1 LQDYIRNPWPFYFI
15 HVKRPK
21 LNRFIL
27 NISHLTPRRSY
38 KRATQESRRQDL
50 VDAALKLIGQGGP
63 KAATVRAIADEAGVT
78 AGLIRHYFKNK
89 EELVRSAY
97 QDLMAERDV
106 KPQPDLQMDDASPK
120 SRLAQHIVTV
130 ITAPDFGTDTVGK
143 WAGFLHVVRQDDR
156 LREMHR
162 ARYLQERKVL
172 ENLIVEAQPNLDET
186 QLKRSTI
193 ACLAILD
200 GLWLEGS
207 LISDSF
213 EQDEIAAV
221 GLSAVGAILGIE
233 LMDA

>member
-1 LQDYIRNPWPFYFI
+1 M
-15 HVKRPK
+15 
-21 LNRFIL
+21 
-27 NISHLTPRRSY
+27 NISQITPRRSY
-38 KRATQESRRQDL
+38 KRASQETRRQDL

-78 AGLIRHYFKNK
+78 AGLIRHYFKTK
-89 EELVRSAY
+89 EELVRFAY
-97 QDLMAERDV
+97 QDLMTELDV
-106 KPQPDLQMDDASPK
+106 KRKPDQQMNHAEPK
-120 SRLAQHIVTV
+120 SRLAQHIVTT
-130 ITAPDFGTDTVGK
+130 ITAPNLGSDTVGK
-143 WAGFLHVVRQDDR
+143 WAGFLHVVRQDDA

-162 ARYLQERKVL
+162 AKYLQERKFL
-172 ENLIVEAQPNLDET
+172 ENLIVEAQPNLDQI

-221 GLSAVGAILGIE
+221 GLSAVGAILGID
-233 LMDA
+233 LMDT

>member
-1 LQDYIRNPWPFYFI
+1 M
-15 HVKRPK
+15 
-21 LNRFIL
+21 
-27 NISHLTPRRSY
+27 NISPITPRRSY
-38 KRATQESRRQDL
+38 KRASQETRRQDL

-78 AGLIRHYFKNK
+78 AGLIRHYFKTK
-89 EELVRSAY
+89 EELVRFAY
-97 QDLMAERDV
+97 QDLMTELDV
-106 KPQPDLQMDDASPK
+106 KRKPDQQMNHAEPK
-120 SRLAQHIVTV
+120 SRLAQHIVTT
-130 ITAPDFGTDTVGK
+130 ITVPNLGSDTVGK
-143 WAGFLHVVRQDDR
+143 WAGFLHVVRQDDA

-162 ARYLQERKVL
+162 AKYLQERKFL
-172 ENLIVEAQPNLDET
+172 ENLIVEAQPNLDQI

-221 GLSAVGAILGIE
+221 GLSAVGAILGID
-233 LMDA
+233 LMDT